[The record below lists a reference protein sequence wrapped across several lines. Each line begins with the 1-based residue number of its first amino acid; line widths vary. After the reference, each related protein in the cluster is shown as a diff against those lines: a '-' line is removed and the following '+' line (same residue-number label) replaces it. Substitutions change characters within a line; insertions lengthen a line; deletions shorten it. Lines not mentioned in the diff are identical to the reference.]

1 MTGKSGMMKSMGL
14 QRVGHNRAT
23 ELNVVLPSEA
33 VAARQDMTKM
43 YSKIEDC
50 KETFQKSLKMF

>member
-1 MTGKSGMMKSMGL
+1 MMKSTGL